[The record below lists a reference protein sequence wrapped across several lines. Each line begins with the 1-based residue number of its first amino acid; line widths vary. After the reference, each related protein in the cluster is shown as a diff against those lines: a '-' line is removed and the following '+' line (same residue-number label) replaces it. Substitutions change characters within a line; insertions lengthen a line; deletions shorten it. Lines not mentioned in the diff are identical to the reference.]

1 MPPSKLRAYGLALAE
16 AALLTA
22 AWTVPL
28 LLNHYGFRVADLPK
42 SALLLG
48 LAVLGGLGASI
59 ARLEAGAGGADRRR
73 LLRNPLALAAL
84 GTGGAAVLATLLAQQ
99 PRLSLVGSAE
109 RSMGLVGIVAL
120 LACFAAALTIGRD
133 QERAERLLVALCA
146 ASAPV
151 AVYALTQWLGL
162 MPVPG
167 KVESASRV
175 FGTLSNPIFL
185 AAYLMLLAPLTLR
198 LLGRARAEGR
208 TGAALGWGLLL
219 LLQLAAMALSQS
231 RGPILGLAA
240 GLLVLLL
247 AAGISRGRRAWG
259 WLALGLAVG
268 GIAFLLLLNQAGGP
282 LEPLRQAPIIGRFGQ
297 IFDADRDSSSARLRI
312 WRSARR
318 LLAEEPG
325 ILVHGRGLE
334 SFKYAILPHGETYL
348 AGLGQKDRLVDRAHN
363 VLLDALAMSGL
374 PGALALLG
382 MYLAWLATAA
392 RLAGLAPDPA
402 AARSLRLSL
411 GLGALVGLGGWFVGP
426 ATAAPGVYA
435 GAITLLGPVLGL
447 GLWLLWRLLRAAD
460 ATAADGAADEAPA
473 RSLGLALLAVGVA
486 MVVEAAFGIQ
496 TVGTELVI
504 WSLAGLLA
512 AAAQGARTGADD
524 RPSPAAVIRR
534 SRRPDPALGG
544 RAPETITLSAQPAA
558 LAWGLALGAALS
570 VLVYAL
576 MLYQVPATADTWLV
590 LGSTGLAVIVWGG
603 LGGAELEL
611 GGLAA
616 ALTGVLIAA
625 AYTLLRFLVLA
636 AGRDASLLWLVT
648 ALWLLAI
655 AGLAALWLR
664 PAASGD
670 LSRLGPA
677 AMLLYPFLLVPG
689 MALVFALGLLRVR
702 SDITFQSA
710 LATFD
715 AALAS
720 GSDQARVDSLFL
732 AANQLYDRA
741 VALNR
746 FEDSYPL
753 LFGERYM
760 ALGAAAGGN
769 LQAAALA
776 FGKAQELVAEAE
788 RLDPEMP
795 FHKVNRGRL
804 QLLFAQ
810 MLQSSSPQ
818 QAVNAAANAELALQ
832 EAFAVVPY
840 DPAVVNELATAKM
853 MQGSEAKLREALPL
867 LEVSRDSLDAENP
880 QTMRL
885 LGQAYR
891 ELDRPAE
898 AAAALAA
905 ALTLLPPGSPE
916 RSSILVTQ
924 AELAREEGRLA
935 EAEALYRQALQGG
948 TADWRLLFNFALIL
962 RETDQLA
969 ESAAALQQAMTLAP
983 AEAREQIQAA
993 LEQVLER
1000 QDRGSAPTSGAGSAP
1015 ADPAGAGATP

>member
-16 AALLTA
+16 SALLTA

-48 LAVLGGLGASI
+48 LAVLAGMGAFI
-59 ARLEAGAGGADRRR
+59 ARLEAGGGWRRS
-73 LLRNPLALAAL
+73 LGSPVALAAL
-84 GTGGAAVLATLLAQQ
+84 ATGGAAVLATLLAQQ

-109 RSMGLVGIVAL
+109 RAMGLVGILAL
-120 LACFAAALTIGRD
+120 LTCFAAAMTLGRD
-133 QERAERLLVALCA
+133 RERAERLIVALCA
-146 ASAPV
+146 GSAPV
-151 AVYALTQWLGL
+151 ATYALTQGLGL

-175 FGTLSNPIFL
+175 FGTLTNPIFL
-185 AAYLMLLAPLTLR
+185 AAYLMLLVPLSLW
-198 LLGRARAEGR
+198 LLGRARAER
-208 TGAALGWGLLL
+208 RSLATLGWGLLL
-219 LLQLAAMALSQS
+219 LLQLAAMALTQS

-240 GLLVLLL
+240 GLVALLL

-268 GIAFLLLLNQAGGP
+268 GIGFLALLNQPNGP
-282 LEPLRQAPIIGRFGQ
+282 LEPLRQAPVIGRFGQ
-297 IFDADRDSSSARLRI
+297 LFDAERDSSSARLRI

-318 LLAEEPG
+318 LVAEEPG
-325 ILVHGRGLE
+325 ILLHGRGLE

-363 VLLDALAMSGL
+363 VLLDALTMSGL
-374 PGALALLG
+374 PGALALLAL
-382 MYLAWLATAA
+382 YLTWLFAAA
-392 RLAGLAPDPA
+392 RLAGLVPGPA
-402 AARSLRLSL
+402 ESRGLALSL
-411 GLGALVGLGGWFVGP
+411 GLGTLAGLSSWFIGP
-426 ATAAPGVYA
+426 GTVAPGVYA
-435 GAITLLGPVLGL
+435 GALTLLGPVLGL
-447 GLWLLWRLLRAAD
+447 GLWLLWRLLRPGAGRPDAA
-460 ATAADGAADEAPA
+460 ASAASQSRG
-473 RSLGLALLAVGVA
+473 LGLALLAVGVA

-496 TVGTELVI
+496 TIGTELVI
-504 WSLAGLLA
+504 WCLAGLLA
-512 AAAQGARTGADD
+512 AAAFGPRSLADD
-524 RPSPAAVIRR
+524 LSLPATVIRR
-534 SRRPDPALGG
+534 SRRAVPAVAGSG
-544 RAPETITLSAQPAA
+544 AEAVTISAQPAA
-558 LAWGLALGAALS
+558 LAWGLSLGAALS

-576 MLYQVPATADTWLV
+576 VLYQVPATRDTWLV
-590 LGSTGLAVIVWGG
+590 LGLTVLAVLIWGG

-616 ALTGVLIAA
+616 VLVAILIAA
-625 AYTLLRFLVLA
+625 AYVLLRFLVLSA
-636 AGRDASLLWLVT
+636 LQDASLLWLVT
-648 ALWLLAI
+648 ALWVLAI

-670 LSRLGPA
+670 ISRFGPA
-677 AMLLYPFLLVPG
+677 AMVLYPFLLVPG

-702 SDITFQSA
+702 ADITFQSA
-710 LATFD
+710 VASFD

-720 GSDQARVDSLFL
+720 GSDQARVDALFQ

-746 FEDSYPL
+746 FEDTYPL

-776 FGKAQELVAEAE
+776 FAKAQELVAEAE
-788 RLDPEMP
+788 RLDPQMP

-810 MLQSSSPQ
+810 TLQASSPQ
-818 QAVNAAANAELALQ
+818 QAVNAAGNAELALQ

-880 QTMRL
+880 QTLRL

-891 ELDRPAE
+891 ELDRPAD
-898 AAAALAA
+898 ARAALAA
-905 ALTLLPPGSPE
+905 ALTFMPPNSLE
-916 RSSILVTQ
+916 RPSILVAQ
-924 AELAREEGRLA
+924 AELAREEGKLS
-935 EAEALYRQALQGG
+935 EAETLYRQALKGG

-969 ESAAALQQAMTLAP
+969 ESAAAFQQAATLAP
-983 AEAREQIQAA
+983 ADAQAQIQTA
-993 LEQVLER
+993 LQQVLER
-1000 QDRGSAPTSGAGSAP
+1000 QNPGAATAP
-1015 ADPAGAGATP
+1015 ADPTNPGTAAP